1 MIKINQLPVVSHQ
14 ARAARPPRSLRR
26 ALRLGLWLAAMLLL
40 CACQSAPPA
49 PSDTPPSADVRFET
63 PEAVVQNFLKDL
75 SEALRDRRLT
85 DDDARAAMV
94 ERLANYFAPNE
105 REDQREA
112 IGRSLSVFA
121 ASLAQLKDDQT
132 LVFEVRGISD
142 FRNFKKIAD
151 DGQRAL
157 IRANGASI
165 YVLIARGNLVDFEQE
180 VPLDQIIGRS
190 DGTIPTRKI
199 ETSWYLTEG

>member
-1 MIKINQLPVVSHQ
+1 MIKTIQLPVVPHR
-14 ARAARPPRSLRR
+14 ARAACCPRSLRR
-26 ALRLGLWLAAMLLL
+26 ALRLGHWLAALLLL
-40 CACQSAPPA
+40 CACQSAPSA

-199 ETSWYLTEG
+199 ETSWFLTEG